1 MEQITEITTCIYKPL
16 VGREF
21 SGVVGS
27 SHNVE
32 TVGPRFR
39 IMIVEENMKTVME
52 TIRTIMEELF
62 GESIWKGITPHGLL
76 WVPRAPLGYQ
86 KLRVVGIGVDPLVN
100 DGMDFD
106 CAAMSERE
114 GAHYEHRECTVLPSL
129 PAHGQLAGTS
139 QGAILPHSTKY
150 AALVNV
156 LVEQTT

>member
-16 VGREF
+16 VGRGF

-39 IMIVEENMKTVME
+39 IMVVEENMKTVME

-106 CAAMSERE
+106 CAAMPDRG
-114 GAHYEHRECTVLPSL
+114 GATYTHRECTVLPSL
-129 PAHGQLAGTS
+129 PTHGQLADTL

-150 AALVNV
+150 VALVNI